1 MLGGRPVAVALSS
14 VGRWTY
20 VASFALVVAIASIA
34 LFIAVR
40 LFENQPPAP
49 VGPRFPLPTN
59 PTPTS

>member
-1 MLGGRPVAVALSS
+1 MYAGMLGGRPVAVALSS

-40 LFENQPPAP
+40 L
-49 VGPRFPLPTN
+49 
-59 PTPTS
+59 